1 MKITIN
7 KSAAAKET
15 EITVLCSELT
25 PELEEIISHIT
36 LIDNTVTG
44 KRDGETYFI
53 PLKDI
58 YYFESVDKR
67 IFFYTEDGVFE
78 SSAKLY
84 RLEEKL
90 ENTLFSRI
98 SKSVIANL
106 RKVRSIKP
114 EENSRLLATLSN
126 GEKLIVS
133 RQYVLDIKKKLG
145 V

>member
-1 MKITIN
+1 M
-7 KSAAAKET
+7 
-15 EITVLCSELT
+15 
-25 PELEEIISHIT
+25 
-36 LIDNTVTG
+36 
-44 KRDGETYFI
+44 
-53 PLKDI
+53 
-58 YYFESVDKR
+58 DKR